1 MNNQYGMEE
10 TDLDFNIEEVEPVVA
25 PDVDG
30 EPGPVDSIT
39 TSIVS
44 VCRCS

>member
-1 MNNQYGMEE
+1 MNNQLTLEE
-10 TDLDFNIEEVEPVVA
+10 SDLDFNIEEVELVVA
-25 PDVDG
+25 PDVSG
-30 EPGPVDSIT
+30 GSGTDSIT

>member
-1 MNNQYGMEE
+1 MNNQYGMED
-10 TDLDFNIEEVEPVVA
+10 TDLDFNIEEVEQVVA

-30 EPGPVDSIT
+30 TPSGTDSIT